1 LSYTRPRASQCHLGI
16 ERVNRQRLTGPK
28 SLPYHAIRMTNLVA
42 IAATPTA
49 RLWWWRGATLAA
61 RWRD

>member
-1 LSYTRPRASQCHLGI
+1 MPLRRRTRQLIS
-16 ERVNRQRLTGPK
+16 RLTALK
-28 SLPYHAIRMTNLVA
+28 RLTYSANRMTNLVV
-42 IAATPTA
+42 IAASSNA